1 MLDSE
6 GNSNMGKETSKS
18 IRSGGRTTLRVIGF
32 FVCLLVL
39 LLLASRFFLE
49 ITGAEAR
56 HGYRSRN
63 TVYWDLEQEQRNCLD
78 LLVLGNSEAF
88 ASFSP
93 MELWLGSGIPSYL
106 ASIPGETMV
115 EMNSILHA
123 ALRRQHPKA
132 LLIETHALF
141 TDLEPGKA
149 DEQLLQQAG
158 QNAFQIFRLHNLWK
172 DAIEKPKNKRRVWK
186 GFRMMPTIRP
196 PKQLDDYMK
205 PDDGTEPI
213 DPQNV
218 RILKKIKKICER
230 RGMALLLYSAPS
242 PKNYNMKRHNTLA
255 LLAEELG
262 VPYTDLNLMTGEVG
276 IDWKTDSLDGG
287 DHLNLSGARKTT
299 AYLQRVLQ
307 EEVPALSD
315 RRSDPD
321 YSGWN
326 RLAARYQKR
335 ENRVLAKMRE
345 RAAAQGLTP

>member
-1 MLDSE
+1 MPDSE
-6 GNSNMGKETSKS
+6 GYSNMEKETSKS
-18 IRSGGRTTLRVIGF
+18 IRSGGRITLQVLAF
-32 FVCLLVL
+32 FACLLIL
-39 LLLASRFFLE
+39 LFLASRLFLE
-49 ITGAEAR
+49 ITGAEAKN
-56 HGYRSRN
+56 GYRSRN
-63 TVYWDLEQEQRNCLD
+63 TVYWDLEQEKKNSLD
-78 LLVLGNSEAF
+78 ILVLGNSEAF

-93 MELWLGSGIPSYL
+93 MELWLGGGIPSYL

-132 LLIETHALF
+132 LLIETHALY

-149 DEQLLQQAG
+149 DELLLQQAG

-172 DAIEKPKNKRRVWK
+172 DAIEKPRNKRRVWK
-186 GFRMMPTIRP
+186 GFRLMPTIRP
-196 PKQLDDYMK
+196 PKQLGDYMK

-218 RILKKIKKICER
+218 RILKKIQKICER

-255 LLAEELG
+255 LLSEELG
-262 VPYTDLNLMTGEVG
+262 VPYTDLNLKTGEVG
-276 IDWKTDSLDGG
+276 IDWTTDSLDGG

-299 AYLQRVLQ
+299 AYLQRMLQ
-307 EEVPALSD
+307 AEVPALSD
-315 RRSDPD
+315 KRSDPA
-321 YSGWN
+321 YSEWN
-326 RLAARYQKR
+326 GLAARYQKR
-335 ENRVLAKMRE
+335 ESRMLAKMRE